1 MKTKNDKNRILSIDP
16 GPCGYFGSKSANR
29 DVFFFL
35 SLSYAHCL
43 FVSSFQIIQQ
53 ELKQCQSVHPSVIS
67 LKWFIFLKS
76 HCPTLD
82 CILVSQIRVMCL
94 TAMGPKG
101 TPSQEDN
108 FIPLI
113 YSGNQGNTKLS
124 QTFSQP
130 RVMSQGSV
138 QQRPTTLESLV
149 ATLGNDTYTGEKLR
163 ESGVRL
169 DVIIGRSEVSG
180 KGGLGVAKISKN
192 FKKQEELGLS

>member
-1 MKTKNDKNRILSIDP
+1 
-16 GPCGYFGSKSANR
+16 
-29 DVFFFL
+29 
-35 SLSYAHCL
+35 
-43 FVSSFQIIQQ
+43 
-53 ELKQCQSVHPSVIS
+53 
-67 LKWFIFLKS
+67 
-76 HCPTLD
+76 
-82 CILVSQIRVMCL
+82 
-94 TAMGPKG
+94 MGPKG

-169 DVIIGRSEVSG
+169 DVIIGCSEVSG
-180 KGGLGVAKISKN
+180 KGGLGVAKINKN
-192 FKKQEELGLS
+192 FKNTRN